1 MKAWKNKL
9 LPTCL
14 FTMAHIIVN
23 ENRAKFIEYVR
34 ILMLDFIGVS
44 DIFVF
49 LLSHRKMD
57 YN

>member
-1 MKAWKNKL
+1 
-9 LPTCL
+9 
-14 FTMAHIIVN
+14 MAHIIVN